1 VADEMREQ
9 PEKVDSVEASGSTVE
24 EAVKRALLQL
34 NASLDDVDIEIIDSG
49 GSRLLRRGRE
59 ARVRITLRDR
69 PYSEQPDEDDAPVP
83 PSPAAPPPPAAA
95 VVAESREADR
105 EEAKAAAE
113 QADRE
118 EAKGTADQA
127 DRESRAQRSDRT
139 LLESGDDLQEAVEDI
154 LSGLLDRMG
163 FVGDFEIVS
172 EDPLT
177 YNIIGDDDFGKLI
190 GEHGETLRA
199 FGYLLNLMVGRRLG
213 QPCRVIVDVAGYRQ
227 RRAEQLAELAETLAA
242 EVRETQEPVTL
253 EAMPANERRLVHI
266 ALVDDDEVRTYSIGE
281 GDERRVVISP
291 KG

>member
-1 VADEMREQ
+1 M
-9 PEKVDSVEASGSTVE
+9 
-24 EAVKRALLQL
+24 
-34 NASLDDVDIEIIDSG
+34 
-49 GSRLLRRGRE
+49 
-59 ARVRITLRDR
+59 RITLRDR

-127 DRESRAQRSDRT
+127 DREEAKGTADQADRESRAPRSDRT

-172 EDPLT
+172 EDPADLQ
-177 YNIIGDDDFGKLI
+177 
-190 GEHGETLRA
+190 HHW
-199 FGYLLNLMVGRRLG
+199 GRRF
-213 QPCRVIVDVAGYRQ
+213 RQ
-227 RRAEQLAELAETLAA
+227 AHRRARRDPAGLWVLAQSDGGTAPGA
-242 EVRETQEPVTL
+242 
-253 EAMPANERRLVHI
+253 AMP
-266 ALVDDDEVRTYSIGE
+266 
-281 GDERRVVISP
+281 GDR
-291 KG
+291 